1 MDENRKMNESKGVVV
16 KMSRLTEGIGIVF
29 QGVVTMLEA
38 LDASSMQKVA
48 EALTKTCETQEK
60 KTSGMTEREETHAA
74 AEQEDSPAD
83 CAADE
88 SQMVD
93 PSAEGNGGISDQ
105 TPQMEEKADSPE
117 KESATSAVTEDDIT
131 RIIVR
136 KIKQN
141 RSNNEKIGAILKSY
155 GAARVSDLLAEQ
167 YEAFLTDVS
176 QL

>member
-1 MDENRKMNESKGVVV
+1 MDENHKMKESKGVVV
-16 KMSRLTEGIGIVF
+16 KMSKLTEGIGIVF

-38 LDASSMQKVA
+38 LDASSMRKVA

-60 KTSGMTEREETHAA
+60 KTSGIKEREETHAA
-74 AEQEDSPAD
+74 AAREDSPAD

-93 PSAEGNGGISDQ
+93 PSAEGNDSSDQ
-105 TPQMEEKADSPE
+105 KPQMEGKADSPE
-117 KESATSAVTEDDIT
+117 KESVTSAVTEDDIT